1 MEKKLSV
8 MIIGCGR
15 VAAKHIKAI
24 KKLSSDVEL
33 KALVDVSD
41 KAPLKLLESSKIP
54 SSEVKIFTDFKEAI
68 DTIKPDIVAVT
79 VPSGLHFQIADYA
92 LRHGCN
98 LLLEKPMT
106 MSSEE
111 SRKIYE
117 LSKECGKKIAMGHIY
132 RYFPLVSI
140 LRNDIASGEF
150 GKVLHGTIY
159 VRWGHGDDYYSSAA
173 WRGTWKSDGGAMMN
187 QTIHAIDLLVWLMG
201 SKPVEAQAMLSQRLR
216 NIEAEDL
223 GMAILRMED
232 GSLASIEGTTATSD
246 KDHCAMF
253 NVLCEKGQVSLGL
266 KKGIP
271 SLHIVKNGK
280 NRNMHYVI
288 EHIKKYGFSS
298 LLNALNPHTGIYADF
313 IGAINDESRQPLAD
327 ALSGY
332 SSVDT
337 LMGIYKSAKLKASVI
352 LPLEEDF
359 SSVDMEGFF
368 NK

>member
-41 KAPLKLLESSKIP
+41 KAPLKLLEVSNIP
-54 SSEVKIFTDFKEAI
+54 ASEVKIFTDFKDAI
-68 DTIKPDIVAVT
+68 DEIKPDIVAVT

-159 VRWGHGDDYYSSAA
+159 VRWGHGEDYYSSAA

-201 SKPVEAQAMLSQRLR
+201 SKPIEAEAMLSQRLR

-253 NVLCEKGQVSLGL
+253 NVLCENGQVSLGL

-280 NRNMHYVI
+280 NRNMHYVMA
-288 EHIKKYGFSS
+288 HIKTYGFSS

-313 IGAINDESRQPLAD
+313 IGAIKDESRQPLAD

-337 LMGIYKSAKLKASVI
+337 LMGIYKSAKLKASVV

>member
-15 VAAKHIKAI
+15 VAAKHINAI

-41 KAPLKLLESSKIP
+41 KAPLKLLETSKIP
-54 SSEVKIFTDFKEAI
+54 VSEVKLFTDYKEAI
-68 DTIKPDIVAVT
+68 DEIKPDIVAVT

-106 MSSEE
+106 MSSDE

-117 LSKECGKKIAMGHIY
+117 LSLECGKKIAMGHIY
-132 RYFPLVSI
+132 RYFPLVDI
-140 LRNDIASGEF
+140 LRRDIASGEF

-159 VRWGHGDDYYSSAA
+159 VRWGHGEDYYSSAA

-201 SKPVEAQAMLSQRLR
+201 SKPVEAEAMLSQRLR
-216 NIEAEDL
+216 NIQAEDL
-223 GMAILRMED
+223 GMAILRMDD

-246 KDHCAMF
+246 RDHSAMF
-253 NVLCEKGQVSLGL
+253 TVLCEKGTICLGL

-271 SLHIVKNGK
+271 SLAITKNGHK
-280 NRNMHYVI
+280 RNFHYVMK
-288 EHIKKYGFSS
+288 HISEKGFSS
-298 LLNALNPHTGIYADF
+298 MLHALNPHTGIYADF
-313 IGAINDESRQPLAD
+313 IGAIKDDSRQPLAD

-337 LMGIYKSAKLKASVI
+337 LMGIYKSAKLKSAVR

-359 SSVDMEGFF
+359 SSSDMEGFF
-368 NK
+368 GK

>member
-8 MIIGCGR
+8 IIIGCGR

-24 KKLSSDVEL
+24 KKLSNKAEL

-54 SSEVKIFTDFKEAI
+54 ANEVKIYNDYKQAI
-68 DTIKPDIVAVT
+68 DEIKPDIVAVT

-106 MSSEE
+106 MSSDE

-117 LSKECGKKIAMGHIY
+117 LSKECNRKIAMGHIY
-132 RYFPLVSI
+132 RYFPFVS
-140 LRNDIASGEF
+140 LLHEDIASGKF

-159 VRWGHGDDYYSSAA
+159 VRWGHGEDYYSSAA

-216 NIEAEDL
+216 HIEAEDL
-223 GMAILRMED
+223 GMALLRMED
-232 GSLASIEGTTATSD
+232 NALASIEGTTATSD

-253 NVLCEKGQVSLGL
+253 SVLCENGEITLGL
-266 KKGIP
+266 KKGMP
-271 SLHIVKNGK
+271 SLHIVRNGK
-280 NRNMHYVI
+280 SLNMHYI
-288 EHIKKYGFSS
+288 IKQISTYGFSS
-298 LLNALNPHTGIYADF
+298 LLNAVNPHTGIYADF
-313 IGAINDESRQPLAD
+313 IEAINDSDRQPLAD

-337 LMGIYKSAKLKASVI
+337 LMGIYKSAKLKKAVS
-352 LPLEEDF
+352 LPLDENF

-368 NK
+368 N